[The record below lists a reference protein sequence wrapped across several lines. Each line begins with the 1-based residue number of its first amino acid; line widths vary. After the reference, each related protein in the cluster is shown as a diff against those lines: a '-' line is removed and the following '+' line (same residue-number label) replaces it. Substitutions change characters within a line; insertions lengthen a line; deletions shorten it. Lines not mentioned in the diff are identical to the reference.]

1 MDPKDLISDPSPE
14 SISPERMAQFVA
26 LYTEHCPRIQYYLT
40 ALVPTSH
47 DAVDVLQET
56 SLVLWRKFDTFEVG
70 TNFMAWACKI
80 ARLQALK
87 HYQKSGRRTKLFQ
100 EEVLDQLAIE
110 AQATTND
117 SMALMDALE
126 TCLARLSRNDQIL
139 IRKRYEHG
147 TTVNQMAAEIGRTA
161 NSLSKSLGRI
171 RRALMICVEKQLPAD
186 WTRSCNAS

>member
-1 MDPKDLISDPSPE
+1 MEPKSNDSPKT
-14 SISPERMAQFVA
+14 ISPERMAQFVE
-26 LYTEHCPRIQYYLT
+26 LYTEHCPRIQYYLM

-56 SLVLWRKFDTFEVG
+56 SLVLWRRFDTFEIG

-80 ARLQALK
+80 ARLQAMK
-87 HYQKSGRRTKLFQ
+87 HYQKNGRRPKLF
-100 EEVLDQLAIE
+100 EDEVLDQLAKE
-110 AQATTND
+110 AQHNTD
-117 SMALMDALE
+117 SSMALMDTLE
-126 TCLARLSRNDQIL
+126 VCIARLSPNDQIL
-139 IRKRYEHG
+139 IRRRYEHG

-186 WTRSCNAS
+186 LTRSWNAS